1 MKKTIA
7 IIAAVIIVIAAG
19 IGIYFGFFADRGSK
33 TPGITA
39 TEDRLLLN
47 DAMIDTYIAN
57 PERYRNALVN
67 SYGLGE
73 ELTENFFAEPEN
85 WLAYDLIANLKN
97 DSDRDLTAVGF
108 VVEGADDDV
117 FVSTNIG
124 GELTLTPGAIYPIS
138 ASVLINN
145 GDLTTEQAK
154 EKVDSVQIKVIYGAK
169 ESEDADLAET
179 MLADIQRGN

>member
-19 IGIYFGFFADRGSK
+19 IGIYFGFFADRG
-33 TPGITA
+33 PGITA

-47 DAMIDTYIAN
+47 DAMIDIYIEK

-108 VVEGADDDV
+108 VVKGADDDV

-138 ASVLINN
+138 VSVLINN

-154 EKVDSVQIKVIYGAK
+154 EKVDNVKIQVIYGAK
-169 ESEDADLAET
+169 ESEDADLVET